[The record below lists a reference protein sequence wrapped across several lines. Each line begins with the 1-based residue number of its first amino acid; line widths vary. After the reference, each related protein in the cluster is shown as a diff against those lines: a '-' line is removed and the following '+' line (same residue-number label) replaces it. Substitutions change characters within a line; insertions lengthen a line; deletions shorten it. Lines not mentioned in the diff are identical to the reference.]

1 MKLFPI
7 ILALVLSTTLAAG
20 QTSAPT
26 TKPELTH
33 EQQVR
38 QLCDFLN
45 DQYAKLLK
53 SPDWIER
60 SLACISLARIPGAR
74 AADQLIGVVR
84 NDPTPVVR
92 VVAWQSVLAR
102 AKWLDLSQYQ
112 AWLDATNGMAKKD
125 LFRGTTRVGLLR
137 TMAINPP
144 TRGAK
149 LAWVG
154 MFGQTNALESRDIPV
169 LDALGDCLLAWK
181 TPDVGEYLFNRL
193 SNLNDAYRAE
203 YVLHRL
209 GVTSPWAA
217 ERMDL
222 GSVPMWKL
230 AIDNDRD
237 ELRRSRAGWKPMET
251 AAPEAWKKLDPQ
263 FVPRPDL
270 EAPIDPNDP
279 LWRKET
285 ELGRVDPKPLDVAF
299 VVDATGSMQ
308 PVIDFLKR
316 DIGTIKTALELV
328 SSQPRIGITFYR
340 DFGDTFVTRSTR
352 LTDKL
357 ATLDTFIGA
366 MDAHGGVD
374 RPEAVREAL
383 NDCLKENPW
392 AWKRDGRKV
401 VVLITDAPPHPDSQ
415 DDCLKLS
422 KACKDN
428 GISLQIVKVRSGDD
442 QSDLAALDDMAVAAG
457 TEPMWLP
464 IPNRGE
470 PRFELPALFDGTAL
484 EATRVAFAP
493 PDDSADRQ
501 ILKRLLVQAINPNFA
516 DRVEPLVDIIL
527 ALTAPSTPEK
537 RLPFGVPDRPGN
549 AGNADGGGAGGG
561 DGGGMGQRRDPQDR

>member
-1 MKLFPI
+1 MLGLCFAPW
-7 ILALVLSTTLAAG
+7 ASAQTT
-20 QTSAPT
+20 APT
-26 TKPELTH
+26 TRPELTR
-33 EQQVR
+33 EQQTN
-38 QLCDFLN
+38 QLFDYLN

-60 SLACISLARIPGAR
+60 SLACISLARVPGAR

-84 NDPTPVVR
+84 YDTTPVVR
-92 VVAWQSVLAR
+92 IVAWQSVLAR
-102 AKWLDLSQYQ
+102 AKWLDLAQYQ

-137 TMAINPP
+137 TMALNPP

-149 LAWVG
+149 LGWVG
-154 MFGQTNALESRDIPV
+154 IFGQTNALESRDIPV

-193 SNLNDAYRAE
+193 NNLNDAYRAE
-203 YVLHRL
+203 YILHRV
-209 GVTSPWAA
+209 GMNSAWAG
-217 ERMDL
+217 EHMDL

-230 AIDNDRD
+230 TIDNARD
-237 ELRRSRAGWKPMET
+237 DLRHSRTDWKPMAD
-251 AAPEAWKKLDPQ
+251 AAPEAWKKLEPQ

-270 EAPIDPNDP
+270 DAPIDPNDAD
-279 LWRKET
+279 WRKET
-285 ELGRVDPKPLDVAF
+285 ELGRVNPKPLDVVF

-316 DIGTIKTALELV
+316 DIGTIKSALELV
-328 SSQPRIGITFYR
+328 SSQPRIGVTFYR
-340 DFGDTFVTRSTR
+340 DFGDVFLTRSTR

-357 ATLDTFIGA
+357 ATLDAFIGS

-374 RPEAVREAL
+374 RPEAVREGL

-401 VVLITDAPPHPDSQ
+401 VVLMTDAPPHPDSQ
-415 DDCLKLS
+415 EDCLNLA

-428 GISLQIVKVRSGDD
+428 GVSLQIVKVKTNED
-442 QSDLAALDDMAVAAG
+442 QSDLVALDDMATAAG
-457 TEPMWLP
+457 TEPMWMPLP
-464 IPNRGE
+464 HHDV
-470 PRFELPALFDGTAL
+470 PRFNLPALVAGEGL

-493 PDDSADRQ
+493 PDDSGDRQ

-527 ALTAPSTPEK
+527 ALTAPSTAEK
-537 RLPFGVPDRPGN
+537 RLPFGLPDRPGN
-549 AGNADGGGAGGG
+549 APNGGGGV
-561 DGGGMGQRRDPQDR
+561 DMGQHHDPQDR